1 MIKNIILIIIS
12 TLLCSCSINRH
23 LEDNAYILKK
33 TTVTLDNST
42 NQSISITKKE
52 INDIIKQKPNKR
64 ITGLIPFH
72 LWIYTLSNPTKNNWI
87 NNYLRKIGEAPVVLE
102 EKLTQKSSLQIKS
115 YFENN
120 GYFTSTIKDTVI
132 YKNKKAYVN
141 YHIKTGDLYFIKNI
155 NYLKANNTPIK
166 ELIQLNTKYSKIHSG
181 DIFTYTA
188 LNNERIRIE
197 SLLQNNGYYKFS
209 KKYIYVNADS
219 TDNNLVDV
227 HFSLEETADS
237 SIYQQFNI
245 NNIFIKINTEK
256 ESSDTILYDNYYF
269 INTKNTK
276 LKLNTISDLI
286 TIKQNS
292 KYVKIDAENTYR
304 NLSNLSFFKKINIEF
319 IETVNE
325 AKVDCYISIETP
337 TKMYYSIEAEAKRST
352 DEGNIGVSSY
362 VQFGNNNLFKGAEN
376 LNGKVRVSLGNRQA
390 SSENTDNI
398 FNTKELSYE
407 IGLTKP
413 KLIVPKK
420 INNWLKNSFQMNTN
434 FMFSVT
440 QRERPDFSSQIIAQ
454 KLGYSWKTTNYSQH
468 QFNLIELIF
477 ADIEQ
482 NTFITNLVQ
491 ENIYLKE
498 QFEDKFIPSS
508 NYTFT
513 INTKS
518 INRFKNYTFLKT
530 KIETSGNLFQ
540 LLGEIGSF
548 NKDDSNNYMF
558 FNNPFSQYVKID
570 FDIRRYLIGF
580 KENTLVL
587 RGFMGTGYAYGNSEK
602 LPIQKQFFSGG
613 VNSIRAWEAFSLG
626 PGSTQDTIG
635 NNYATGDVKLEFNIE
650 YRFTFFNSLKSAIFF
665 DAGNIW
671 SIKDDQNSGSAFK
684 VNNFIGELALGF
696 GFGLRYDFDFFI
708 IRLDMARPLR
718 DPSYPK
724 GDRWIE
730 NTLNKKFRY
739 NLAIGYP
746 F

>member
-12 TLLCSCSINRH
+12 SLLFSCSINRH
-23 LEDNAYILKK
+23 LENDTYILKK
-33 TTVTLDNST
+33 NTVILENNT
-42 NQSISITKKE
+42 NNKLNITKNE
-52 INDIIKQKPNKR
+52 INDIIKQKPNKK

-72 LWIYTLSNPTKNNWI
+72 LWIYTLSNPIKNNWI

-102 EKLTQKSSLQIKS
+102 EKLTEKSKLQIKS

-120 GYFTSTIKDTVI
+120 GYFSSTIKDTVI
-132 YKNKKAYVN
+132 YKKNKAYVN
-141 YHIKTGDLYFIKNI
+141 YNIKTGNLYFIKSI
-155 NYLKANNTPIK
+155 NYLETDNSNIK
-166 ELIQLNTKYSKIHSG
+166 NLINLNAQHSKLKSG
-181 DIFTYTA
+181 DVFKYTS

-209 KKYIYVNADS
+209 KKQIYVNADS
-219 TDNNLVDV
+219 TDNNFVDIN
-227 HFSLEETADS
+227 FFLDETTDS
-237 SIYQQFNI
+237 SIYKQFNI
-245 NNIFIKINTEK
+245 NQIFIKINNEK
-256 ESSDTILYDNYYF
+256 ENLDTILYDNYYF

-276 LKLNTISDLI
+276 LKLNTIADLI

-292 KYVKIDAENTYR
+292 TYAKIDTENTYR

-319 IETVNE
+319 IEATLD
-325 AKVDCYISIETP
+325 ATLDCYISVEIP

-352 DEGNIGVSSY
+352 DEGDIAISSY
-362 VQFGNNNLFKGAEN
+362 VQFGNNNVFKGAEN
-376 LNGKVRVSLGNRQA
+376 LNGKIRVSLGNRQT
-390 SSENTDNI
+390 SSENNNRI
-398 FNTKELSYE
+398 FNTREVSYE
-407 IGLTKP
+407 IGLKKP

-420 INNWLKNSFQMNTN
+420 INNLLKNSFQMNTN
-434 FMFSVT
+434 LMFSVT
-440 QRERPDFSSQIIAQ
+440 QRERPDFSSQTIAN
-454 KLGYSWKTTNYSQH
+454 KLGYSWRTKDYSQH

-482 NTFITNLVQ
+482 NTFITELIK

-508 NYTFT
+508 NYTF
-513 INTKS
+513 ILNNK
-518 INRFKNYTFLKT
+518 IFNRVKNYTFLKT

-540 LLGEIGSF
+540 LLGTIGSF
-548 NKDDSNNYMF
+548 NKDDNNNYIL

-570 FDIRRYLIGF
+570 FDIRRYLTGF
-580 KENTLVL
+580 KENTLVF

-626 PGSTQDTIG
+626 PGSSRDTIG

-650 YRFTFFNSLKSAIFF
+650 YRFTFFNSLKSAIFI

-671 SIKDDQNSGSAFK
+671 TIKDDQNDGSVFK
-684 VNNFIGELALGF
+684 IENFISELALGF
-696 GFGLRYDFDFFI
+696 GFGIRYDFDFFI

>member
-1 MIKNIILIIIS
+1 MS
-12 TLLCSCSINRH
+12 TLLFSCSINRH
-23 LEDNAYILKK
+23 LDGDTYILKK
-33 TTVTLDNST
+33 NTVILENST
-42 NQSISITKKE
+42 NNKLNITKKE
-52 INDIIKQKPNKR
+52 INDIIKQKPNKK

-102 EKLTQKSSLQIKS
+102 KNLTQKSSLQIKS

-120 GYFTSTIKDTVI
+120 GYFASTIADTVI
-132 YKNKKAYVN
+132 YKNNKAYVN
-141 YHIKTGDLYFIKNI
+141 YHIKTGNLYFIKRI
-155 NYLKANNTPIK
+155 NYLDTDNSRIK
-166 ELIQLNTKYSKIHSG
+166 ELIQVNTQHSKLNSG

-209 KKYIYVNADS
+209 KKHIYVNADS
-219 TDNNLVDV
+219 TDNNFVDIN
-227 HFSLEETADS
+227 FFLEETSDS
-237 SIYQQFNI
+237 SIYKQFNI
-245 NNIFIKINTEK
+245 NNIFIKINNNNENQ
-256 ESSDTILYDNYYF
+256 DTILYDNYYF
-269 INTKNTK
+269 INTKHAK

-286 TIKQNS
+286 TIKKNS
-292 KYVKIDAENTYR
+292 IYSKIDAENTYR

-319 IETVNE
+319 IETINA
-325 AKVDCYISIETP
+325 AKVDCYISVEIP

-352 DEGNIGVSSY
+352 DEGDIAISSY
-362 VQFGNNNLFKGAEN
+362 VQFGNNNVFKGAEN
-376 LNGKVRVSLGNRQA
+376 LNGKIRVSLGNRQA
-390 SSENTDNI
+390 SPENNEKI
-398 FNTKELSYE
+398 FNTKEISYE
-407 IGLTKP
+407 IGLRKP

-420 INNWLKNSFQMNTN
+420 IQNWLKNSFQMNTN
-434 FMFSVT
+434 FIFSVT
-440 QRERPDFSSQIIAQ
+440 QRERPDFSSQTIAQ
-454 KLGYSWKTTNYSQH
+454 KLGYTWRTTNYSQH

-477 ADIEQ
+477 SDIEQ
-482 NTFITNLVQ
+482 NTFIADLVK
-491 ENIYLKE
+491 ENIYLQE

-513 INTKS
+513 LNNHI
-518 INRFKNYTFLKT
+518 INRVQNYTFLKT
-530 KIETSGNLFQ
+530 RIETSGNLFQ
-540 LLGEIGSF
+540 LIGSMGNF
-548 NKDDSNNYMF
+548 NKDDNNNYMF

-570 FDIRRYLIGF
+570 FDIRRYLTGF

-587 RGFMGTGYAYGNSEK
+587 RSFIGAGYAYGNSEK

-626 PGSTQDTIG
+626 PGSSQDTIG
-635 NNYATGDVKLEFNIE
+635 NNYATGDLKLEFNIE
-650 YRFTFFNSLKSAIFF
+650 YRFTFLNSLKSAIFI

-671 SIKDDQNSGSAFK
+671 SIKEEQNSGSSFQI
-684 VNNFIGELALGF
+684 NNFISELALGF

-718 DPSYPK
+718 DPSYPR